1 MSVSQA
7 DASSE
12 VTLDEVREAARGVTS
27 RFPDEYYREL
37 DKSGAFAEEFVTAA
51 IDSGLH
57 AVMVP
62 VEYGGMG
69 LGVTEASVITE
80 EINRSGGAGAN
91 IHATMFTMGIVARH
105 GSDEQ
110 KARWLPEV
118 ASGHLRLTTFALTE
132 PDAGTDSSK
141 ITTAARLDGDEWVF
155 NGQKVFISRIAFTDL
170 MVVMA
175 RTSPSPD
182 PKKPGLGISCF
193 LVDIRDVD
201 PKRLSMRQ
209 IELMFNHHTYEVFF
223 DNFRTPADALI
234 GVEGKGFRYL
244 LDGLNAERIVIAA
257 ECIGD
262 GKWFID
268 RSVKYANQR
277 VMFGRPIGAYQGVQF
292 PIARGYAN
300 LEAADLMRWKAAEI
314 FDRGENPGPQA
325 NMAKLLASEAAW
337 ELANVA
343 MQTHGGYSMATEY
356 DIERKFRE
364 NRIFQVAPIST
375 NMVLNYLGQHVLGM
389 PRSY

>member
-1 MSVSQA
+1 
-7 DASSE
+7 
-12 VTLDEVREAARGVTS
+12 
-27 RFPDEYYREL
+27 
-37 DKSGAFAEEFVTAA
+37 
-51 IDSGLH
+51 
-57 AVMVP
+57 
-62 VEYGGMG
+62 
-69 LGVTEASVITE
+69 
-80 EINRSGGAGAN
+80 
-91 IHATMFTMGIVARH
+91 
-105 GSDEQ
+105 
-110 KARWLPEV
+110 
-118 ASGHLRLTTFALTE
+118 
-132 PDAGTDSSK
+132 
-141 ITTAARLDGDEWVF
+141 
-155 NGQKVFISRIAFTDL
+155 
-170 MVVMA
+170 
-175 RTSPSPD
+175 
-182 PKKPGLGISCF
+182 
-193 LVDIRDVD
+193 
-201 PKRLSMRQ
+201 MRQ

-223 DNFRTPADALI
+223 DNFRAPADALI
-234 GVEGKGFRYL
+234 GVEGNGFRYL

>member
-7 DASSE
+7 DASSNI
-12 VTLDEVREAARGVTS
+12 TLAEVREAARGVTS

-223 DNFRTPADALI
+223 DNFRAPTPSSAWKVMASGTCWTGSTPSVSSSLP
-234 GVEGKGFRYL
+234 
-244 LDGLNAERIVIAA
+244 NASGTAS
-257 ECIGD
+257 G
-262 GKWFID
+262 
-268 RSVKYANQR
+268 SST
-277 VMFGRPIGAYQGVQF
+277 GR
-292 PIARGYAN
+292 
-300 LEAADLMRWKAAEI
+300 
-314 FDRGENPGPQA
+314 
-325 NMAKLLASEAAW
+325 
-337 ELANVA
+337 
-343 MQTHGGYSMATEY
+343 
-356 DIERKFRE
+356 
-364 NRIFQVAPIST
+364 
-375 NMVLNYLGQHVLGM
+375 
-389 PRSY
+389 